1 MENTPPPVPDPS
13 GQPPA
18 VQPSAPP
25 PAAPPS
31 ADNSLA
37 VLMHLLGLAGFVIPF
52 GNIAGPLI
60 LWLVKRSE
68 SPLLD
73 RVGKDVLNFQISYT
87 IYFLVAGVLC
97 FVLIGFLILPV
108 IAILWIVF
116 VIVGAVKAGNGEE
129 FRYPASIRLL
139 Q

>member
-1 MENTPPPVPDPS
+1 MENTPPAVPESPNNPPPVP
-13 GQPPA
+13 
-18 VQPSAPP
+18 APP
-25 PAAPPS
+25 TT
-31 ADNSLA
+31 DNSLA
-37 VLMHLLGLAGFVIPF
+37 VVMHLLGFAGFVFPF
-52 GNIAGPLI
+52 GNIVAPLI

-73 RVGKDVLNFQISYT
+73 RIGKEVLNFQISYS
-87 IYFLVAGVLC
+87 IYVAVAGVLC

-116 VIVGAVKAGNGEE
+116 MIIAAVKTGNGEAYS
-129 FRYPASIRLL
+129 YPFTIRLL